1 MRDIVHSSVA
11 VDPLRTLLGGVMP
24 HSRES
29 TGLKDGESQKE
40 NQKLI
45 HAYEILPQ
53 TMDVN

>member
-29 TGLKDGESQKE
+29 TGLKRRRESKGKSE
-40 NQKLI
+40 
-45 HAYEILPQ
+45 AYEILPQ